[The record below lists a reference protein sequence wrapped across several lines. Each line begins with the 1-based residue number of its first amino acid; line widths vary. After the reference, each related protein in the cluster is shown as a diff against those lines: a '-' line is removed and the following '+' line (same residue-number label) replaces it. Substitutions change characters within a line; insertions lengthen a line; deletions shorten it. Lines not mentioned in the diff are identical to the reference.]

1 MRQYTHDKSQTDIN
15 QMNIDIKMQSNKDCA
30 KLSNASQTNYIKQMK
45 SSPKNNLSGVLTEK
59 EKDSKQKGKHKNVSM
74 ES

>member
-1 MRQYTHDKSQTDIN
+1 
-15 QMNIDIKMQSNKDCA
+15 
-30 KLSNASQTNYIKQMK
+30 MK